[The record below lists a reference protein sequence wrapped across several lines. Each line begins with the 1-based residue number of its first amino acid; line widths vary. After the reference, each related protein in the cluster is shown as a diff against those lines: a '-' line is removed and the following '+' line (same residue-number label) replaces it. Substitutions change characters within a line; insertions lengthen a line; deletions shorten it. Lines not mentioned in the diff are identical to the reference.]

1 MSTFCAATTRPVKPA
16 LSRTSEISAGATTTA
31 GGGAWAT
38 PRPAAASETAAASP
52 AMHRSATAS
61 ASSSGQPRPQESHA
75 RPAFATAVPFP
86 SRGRPGSAKL
96 ASGGEGSM
104 VNWLSGK
111 AVIVTGAARGVGLA
125 VARRFVRAGALV
137 TMADMDEKLLE
148 QEVEA
153 LGREGG
159 EGRALAFAG
168 DTREKLT
175 MTNLVA
181 ATIDAWERIDVL
193 VNAGRLLVASDPLDP
208 EADRLEASLRQNV
221 TANLRLSQI
230 VARRMIELAEA
241 EAPERGDR
249 AIVNLSSVHARRSAP
264 ELMAYSVSCAA
275 LEQLTRVLALALA
288 PHGIRVNAIA
298 VGGVP
303 GRSLVA
309 ALPGVERGRGPG
321 GGGAARAGGRAAG
334 LRRGGGLPRLAG
346 GELRHR
352 ADPRRG
358 RGPAAPRPAD
368 AAAGIDRLR
377 GGCAR
382 GGGRRRRPRA
392 TPRPRR

>member
-1 MSTFCAATTRPVKPA
+1 
-16 LSRTSEISAGATTTA
+16 
-31 GGGAWAT
+31 
-38 PRPAAASETAAASP
+38 
-52 AMHRSATAS
+52 
-61 ASSSGQPRPQESHA
+61 
-75 RPAFATAVPFP
+75 
-86 SRGRPGSAKL
+86 
-96 ASGGEGSM
+96 M

-193 VNAGRLLVASDPLDP
+193 VNAGRLLAASDPLDP

-241 EAPERGDR
+241 EAPEPRRPGDR
-249 AIVNLSSVHARRSAP
+249 QPELGARPPLGP

-309 ALPGVERGRGPG
+309 ALPGVEVGEALAEVVPLG
-321 GGGAARAGGRAAG
+321 RAGEPQDCAEAAVFLASPAASFITGQILGVDGGRQLLDPLT
-334 LRRGGGLPRLAG
+334 LRR
-346 GELRHR
+346 E
-352 ADPRRG
+352 
-358 RGPAAPRPAD
+358 
-368 AAAGIDRLR
+368 
-377 GGCAR
+377 
-382 GGGRRRRPRA
+382 
-392 TPRPRR
+392 